1 LAAAL
6 RAHAEG
12 LYCLQGAV
20 ELLIGHRRWLS
31 RDDFLDRFVRL
42 VPETA
47 GGGVLAVVAWRAA
60 VRALSAGR
68 LPCSDSEGSVLRIA
82 ASIAGGVTVDLS
94 ECLSTLDYANI
105 SMVVDAVRRAGG
117 RAAAGGVGAGLGE
130 LR

>member
-1 LAAAL
+1 M
-6 RAHAEG
+6 RAYAEG

-31 RDDFLDRFVRL
+31 RDDFVGRFVRL

-68 LPCSDSEGSVLRIA
+68 LPCSDSEDSVLRIA

-94 ECLSTLDYANI
+94 ECLSTLDYINI
-105 SMVVDAVRRAGG
+105 DLVVDAVRRGAG
-117 RAAAGGVGAGLGE
+117 RVVPGGVGAGLGE

>member
-1 LAAAL
+1 M

-20 ELLIGHRRWLS
+20 ELLIGHRRWLC
-31 RDDFLDRFVRL
+31 RDDFLGRFVRL
-42 VPETA
+42 VPATA

-82 ASIAGGVTVDLS
+82 ASIAGGVMVDLG
-94 ECLSTLDYANI
+94 ECLSTLDSVNI
-105 SMVVDAVRRAGG
+105 GLVVDAVRRG
-117 RAAAGGVGAGLGE
+117 GGVGAGLGE